1 MPLKMKMLITN
12 QNRTP
17 LQNQVN
23 SVGLRSQGSRAPNSF
38 NSSIISRIHNAK
50 AGCGTCGRH

>member
-1 MPLKMKMLITN
+1 MLITN

-23 SVGLRSQGSRAPNSF
+23 SVGLRSQGARAQNSL